1 MKSIK
6 NLSDRIV
13 SIEYPE
19 NGELRARKVV
29 SRSKARST
37 TKYPSWKM
45 ARMTQCESS
54 YELFAHRLLDANPA
68 VRSFTE
74 QPLTIHYILQGVAHR
89 HYPDILVQLVAGCQE
104 LWEVKSSKEAIEPET
119 RARTSFLQAALPDHG
134 FAYRIVLGED
144 LGREPRMS
152 NVRQML
158 IWGRPS
164 ISLLEY
170 ELMRGALALKPSI
183 TWAEAQ
189 SVLGPR
195 GRHIV
200 ARHVLEGR
208 LAFDLDVKLIPA
220 TVFTA
225 VNVSKDR

>member
-1 MKSIK
+1 MKSIST
-6 NLSDRIV
+6 LADRIV

-19 NGELRARKVV
+19 DGEVRARKVV

-68 VRSFTE
+68 VRSFAE
-74 QPLTIHYILQGVAHR
+74 QPLTIRYILDGVERR
-89 HYPDILVQLVAGCQE
+89 HYPDILVQLVDGSQE
-104 LWEVKSSKEAIEPET
+104 LWEVKSKKNAAEPET
-119 RARTSFLQAALPDHG
+119 QARTRFLQAALPDHG

-158 IWGRPS
+158 TWGRPS
-164 ISLLEY
+164 ISLHEY
-170 ELMRGALALKPSI
+170 ELMRAALALKPSI
-183 TWAEAQ
+183 TWEEAQ
-189 SVLGPR
+189 SGLGPR

-208 LAFDLDVKLIPA
+208 LAFDLDAKLTPE
-220 TVFTA
+220 TVFRATNA
-225 VNVSKDR
+225 GQEL

>member
-54 YELFAHRLLDANPA
+54 YELLAHRLLDVNPA
-68 VRSFTE
+68 VRSFSE
-74 QPLTIHYILQGVAHR
+74 QPLTIRYILDGVEHR
-89 HYPDILVQLVAGCQE
+89 HYPDILVVLIDGSQE
-104 LWEVKSSKEAIEPET
+104 LWEVKSKKDAAEAET
-119 RARTSFLQAALPDHG
+119 QARTCFLQAALPGYG

-170 ELMRGALALKPSI
+170 ELMRAALRLKPSL

-208 LAFDLDVKLIPA
+208 LAFDLDAKLTPA

-225 VNVSKDR
+225 VNAGKER

>member
-19 NGELRARKVV
+19 DGEVRARKVV
-29 SRSKARST
+29 TRSKARST

-54 YELFAHRLLDANPA
+54 YELFAHRLLDANSA

-74 QPLTIHYILQGVAHR
+74 QPLTIRYILAGVAHR
-89 HYPDILVQLVAGCQE
+89 HYPDILVQLTSGSQE
-104 LWEVKSSKEAIEPET
+104 LWEVKSKKEAVEPEIQ
-119 RARTSFLQAALPDHG
+119 ARTSFLQAALPDYG

-144 LGREPRMS
+144 LCREPRMS

-158 IWGRPS
+158 TWGRSS

-183 TWAEAQ
+183 SWAEAQ
-189 SVLGPR
+189 SILGPR
-195 GRHIV
+195 GRYIV
-200 ARHVLEGR
+200 ARHVLEGS
-208 LAFDLDVKLIPA
+208 LTFDLDAKLTPA
-220 TVFTA
+220 TVFT
-225 VNVSKDR
+225 VSKDR